1 MQLLELPARGTA
13 ILIQGG
19 LALLGVA
26 LAAKYAFKRFMAKK
40 PRA

>member
-1 MQLLELPARGTA
+1 MQVFDLPPQGTM

-26 LAAKYAFKRFMAKK
+26 FAAKWAIKRFMSKK
-40 PRA
+40 ARD